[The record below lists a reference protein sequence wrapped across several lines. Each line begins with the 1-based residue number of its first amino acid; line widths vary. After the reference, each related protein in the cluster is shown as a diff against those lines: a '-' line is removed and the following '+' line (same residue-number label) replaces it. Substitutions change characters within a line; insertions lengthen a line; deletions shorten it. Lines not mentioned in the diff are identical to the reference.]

1 MADALLPWFSM
12 QLYRSSE
19 VVCKHV
25 TCGCGGSIIAKP
37 KSNDSIEKAAAQA
50 ESLVPQRDTAE
61 FSNYQTPLK

>member
-1 MADALLPWFSM
+1 M

-37 KSNDSIEKAAAQA
+37 KSKDSIEKAAAQA
-50 ESLVPQRDTAE
+50 ESLVPQPGYSRILDLP
-61 FSNYQTPLK
+61 NYA